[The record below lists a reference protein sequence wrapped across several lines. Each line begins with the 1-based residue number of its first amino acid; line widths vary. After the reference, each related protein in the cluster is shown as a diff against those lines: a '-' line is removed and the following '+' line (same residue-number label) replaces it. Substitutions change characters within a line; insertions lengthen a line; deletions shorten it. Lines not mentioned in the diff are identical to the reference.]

1 MNIAWLI
8 AMLIFFYY
16 AILFWNFSNQ
26 PLRFFTIRKRYD
38 QDGNELIPFEGD
50 NPPTQFLKEFEG
62 YLGSINKQNKF
73 RYRIASGGFV
83 MAGMGALLL
92 AIALT

>member
-1 MNIAWLI
+1 
-8 AMLIFFYY
+8 MLIFFYY
-16 AILFWNFSNQ
+16 AIVFWNFSNK

-38 QDGNELIPFEGD
+38 QDGNEIVQYEGEGA
-50 NPPTQFLKEFEG
+50 PIQFLKEFEG
-62 YLGSINKQNKF
+62 YLGSINKVNKF
-73 RYRIASGGFV
+73 RFRIASVGFV